1 MSHSRKL
8 IVPALFA
15 LGVFAAAP
23 IATGL
28 TGAIADGHQ
37 SKGFKVAGIAAGGA
51 GDTKNGGGTGGTD
64 KNGGGTGD
72 GGKDG
77 GGNGAG
83 GNGGGT
89 GDGGKSGGGNGG
101 GGKGGGGNG
110 GGGNGGGGKGGGGN
124 GGGGKGGGGNGGN
137 GGGDNGGNGGGGIT
151 FGGGGGGNY
160 SGLQTIT
167 CVVNGRL
174 IPVRSISECRYG
186 PGFVHNGESYFG
198 GGGYAPEP
206 RFVQR
211 RVVRHRFIQDFGY
224 AQTHRYATYGGG
236 YGFGANG
243 GAGDYVAGY
252 GSGGDTYVG
261 SNAAVMQAQR
271 RARENGYGG
280 ANGNDGGYAYGGGY
294 GQQGGYGNEQGYG
307 MRRQYVRHAKRMR
320 HHRYARGN
328 RGGYGFGANAG
339 GCNCFDPGY
348 VVHYGPTISKDG
360 GY

>member
-89 GDGGKSGGGNGG
+89 GDGGKGGGGNGG

-110 GGGNGGGGKGGGGN
+110 GGGNGGGGN

-206 RFVQR
+206 RFVQH
-211 RVVRHRFIQDFGY
+211 RVAHRRFIQDFGY
-224 AQTHRYATYGGG
+224 AQPHRYATYGGG